1 MGSVIHSRRMAVPLA
16 HAGELEATAKHL
28 EFLVEEPSL
37 EAFLRVALPRMIPS
51 SCSFNIHAYQGK
63 PDLLR
68 KLHQRLRGYQRWI
81 PPSYRIVVLV
91 DRDDQDCH
99 VLKASLEEAA
109 STSGLPSRS
118 SAGEGLW
125 RIANRIVIEELEAW
139 YFGDWEAVRRAYP
152 RVSANVPR
160 RAGYRNPD
168 AIKGGTWEAFERIM
182 KKHGYFTTGLR
193 KTEAA
198 EAIAAHIDPDRNQS
212 GSFAVF
218 RNVVAEATTP

>member
-99 VLKASLEEAA
+99 VLK
-109 STSGLPSRS
+109 G
-118 SAGEGLW
+118 
-125 RIANRIVIEELEAW
+125 
-139 YFGDWEAVRRAYP
+139 
-152 RVSANVPR
+152 
-160 RAGYRNPD
+160 
-168 AIKGGTWEAFERIM
+168 
-182 KKHGYFTTGLR
+182 
-193 KTEAA
+193 
-198 EAIAAHIDPDRNQS
+198 QS
-212 GSFAVF
+212 GRGSEHVGPSQPLE
-218 RNVVAEATTP
+218 RRGGSGGVSPIGSS

>member
-1 MGSVIHSRRMAVPLA
+1 MAVPLA

-68 KLHQRLRGYQRWI
+68 KLHQRLRGYRRWI

-91 DRDDQDCH
+91 DRDDQNCH
-99 VLKASLEEAA
+99 
-109 STSGLPSRS
+109 
-118 SAGEGLW
+118 
-125 RIANRIVIEELEAW
+125 I
-139 YFGDWEAVRRAYP
+139 
-152 RVSANVPR
+152 PR
-160 RAGYRNPD
+160 RVGYRDPD